1 MFLILSYIV
10 LTLTLADVFGLFARE
25 VGDGFLSFPAI
36 MTYLK
41 DDLPSSRCLL
51 RKFCPG
57 ELTPA
62 LLLYT
67 GTSVTSLFTT
77 CLPLLSSLP
86 SRRRWIHWKRYR
98 KL

>member
-1 MFLILSYIV
+1 MIFLILSYIV
-10 LTLTLADVFGLFARE
+10 LTSTLADVFDLFARE

-62 LLLYT
+62 LLLYYWD
-67 GTSVTSLFTT
+67 
-77 CLPLLSSLP
+77 LSYFPVYHLSTAV
-86 SRRRWIHWKRYR
+86 I
-98 KL
+98 KLT